1 MTEKFEEPI
10 EIEQTPE
17 QIREILDKAKK
28 ENLPIDLILDG
39 NSGDTT
45 NMLIDNIENDVVYV
59 TYIYEDGG
67 FGELLPLDISRIE
80 SVKISYRAYN

>member
-10 EIEQTPE
+10 EIEQTSE
-17 QIREILDKAKK
+17 QIREILDKAKNEK
-28 ENLPIDLILDG
+28 LPIDLVLDG

-45 NMLIDNIENDVVYV
+45 NMLVDHIEDDVVYV

-80 SVKISYRAYN
+80 SVKISYHSYN